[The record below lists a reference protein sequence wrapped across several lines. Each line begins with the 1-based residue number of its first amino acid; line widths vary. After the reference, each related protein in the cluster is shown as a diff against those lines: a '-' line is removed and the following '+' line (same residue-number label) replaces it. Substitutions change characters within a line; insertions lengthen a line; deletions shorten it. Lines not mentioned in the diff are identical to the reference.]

1 MPTTLLFSWT
11 DVILLALVCAF
22 AFAGWKSGV
31 VKMGFRLFSFFAAL
45 ILAWL
50 LYPVLAEYLRTT
62 PLYSALFELIG
73 GKDAVSGAAPALVPP
88 FLQDAMARNNGIL
101 LNSLDG
107 AADYLTQLVL
117 NLAAFILVLIASK
130 LLLMVLGRILDLFAS
145 LPVIGFFNR
154 LAGMALGLLEGLLIA
169 CILLAVV
176 YAVVPLRNNTYLSY
190 AIEQSAA
197 TRILYLNNPLVR
209 LVLPEPEPDTA
220 AGSITAPPID

>member
-1 MPTTLLFSWT
+1 
-11 DVILLALVCAF
+11 
-22 AFAGWKSGV
+22 
-31 VKMGFRLFSFFAAL
+31 
-45 ILAWL
+45 
-50 LYPVLAEYLRTT
+50 
-62 PLYSALFELIG
+62 
-73 GKDAVSGAAPALVPP
+73 
-88 FLQDAMARNNGIL
+88 
-101 LNSLDG
+101 
-107 AADYLTQLVL
+107 
-117 NLAAFILVLIASK
+117 
-130 LLLMVLGRILDLFAS
+130 MVLGRILDLFAS